1 MKQIDF
7 LPAKYREQTVHRKAN
22 VWRVLVAIL
31 FVAVLACSACY
42 QQVIRHKT
50 ALESGR
56 IGTQYDQAQLLS
68 AKLAALRQRL
78 QDADAEAELL
88 TYLRHPWPSTQVL
101 AAALNPMPDCITLG
115 EVRLFHEQPETSIST
130 ALAPPALKKSTD
142 SEPATGARKPSAA
155 ARDLAALREEY
166 DSRPMVLLLTG
177 VTSNTA
183 ELQRYLVMLAEVP
196 LFSKA
201 ELTSLESD
209 GAEQP
214 GVLHFTA
221 RLLMRP
227 GYDQPAGPA
236 IGNPEKFAI
245 APDGKSA
252 QRAVPARNFDQ
263 GPAAKSVAANR

>member
-1 MKQIDF
+1 MNQIDF

-22 VWRVLVAIL
+22 VWRVLVALL

-50 ALESGR
+50 ALELGR

-68 AKLAALRQRL
+68 TKLATLKQRL

-101 AAALNPMPDCITLG
+101 AAALNPLPDCITLG
-115 EVRLFHEQPETSIST
+115 EIRLSHEQPEKSSST
-130 ALAPPALKKSTD
+130 GVVPPAVKKSTD
-142 SEPATGARKPSAA
+142 GEPPAAKKPSAA
-155 ARDLAALREEY
+155 AHDLASLREEH
-166 DSRPMVLLLTG
+166 DSRPTVLLLSG

-183 ELQRYLVMLAEVP
+183 ELQRYLVMLADVH

-209 GAEQP
+209 GAERP
-214 GVLHFTA
+214 GALHFTA
-221 RLLMRP
+221 HLVVRP
-227 GYDQPAGPA
+227 GYNQPGGPA
-236 IGNPEKFAI
+236 VGNPEKFAI
-245 APDGKSA
+245 APSDA
-252 QRAVPARNFDQ
+252 PEQLAVPTPTRDQ
-263 GPAAKSVAANR
+263 HSTAKSVAANH